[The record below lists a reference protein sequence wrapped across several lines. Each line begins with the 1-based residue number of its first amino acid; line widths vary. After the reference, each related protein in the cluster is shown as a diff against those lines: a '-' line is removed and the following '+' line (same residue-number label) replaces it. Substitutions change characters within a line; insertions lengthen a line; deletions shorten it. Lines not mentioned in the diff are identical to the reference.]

1 MKYCL
6 RNRQSAKYLR
16 LADEI
21 KMDYRD
27 YKSLP
32 DLLVDYPTK
41 KIIIKIDY
49 TIEEVDWLALDKSFR
64 LAPKRLIFCISSFEQ
79 AELCKKLGM
88 LFYYGFP
95 IQTFQELRFWID
107 YGVCYVV
114 LGAPLFFR
122 LPVVKKMCP
131 VPIRAIPNVAFMGDL
146 PYENGLHGTYIR
158 PEDVEI
164 YEPYISVFEF
174 EDCDR
179 DKEQGLYRIYAEL
192 KEWPGDLSDII
203 TNFKYQGLNR
213 IVYHE
218 FAERRLN
225 CRQRCEEEPNS
236 CHWCQTLMDLA
247 DYEIMSALK
256 EQRDRLNKE
265 YQDKND
271 AAETAAQEAAKK
283 AEEEDAKAEQEN
295 TTDIDATTG

>member
-1 MKYCL
+1 M
-6 RNRQSAKYLR
+6 YLR
-16 LADEI
+16 KADEI

-27 YKSLP
+27 YRSLS
-32 DLLVDYPTK
+32 DLLVEFPTK
-41 KIIIKIDY
+41 KIILKIDY
-49 TIEEVDWLALDKSFR
+49 TIQEVDWLELDRVFR
-64 LAPKRLIFCISSFEQ
+64 IAPKRIIFCISSFEQ

-95 IQTFQELRFWID
+95 ISTFQELRFWID
-107 YGVCYVV
+107 YGVCYVL

-122 LPVVKKMCP
+122 LPDVKKMCP
-131 VPIRAIPNVAFMGDL
+131 VPIRAIPNVAYMGDL
-146 PYENGLHGTYIR
+146 PYDNGLHGTYIR
-158 PEDVEI
+158 PEDVEL

-174 EDCDR
+174 EDCDNQ
-179 DKEQGLYRIYAEL
+179 KEQGLYRIYAEEH
-192 KEWPGDLSDII
+192 EWPGDLSDII

-218 FAERRLN
+218 FAEKRLN
-225 CRQRCEEEPNS
+225 CRQRCEENVNS

-271 AAETAAQEAAKK
+271 KVEAERIEREEAA
-283 AEEEDAKAEQEN
+283 AKAESEEQLN
-295 TTDIDATTG
+295 QDATTE

>member
-6 RNRQSAKYLR
+6 RNRQSARFLK
-16 LADEI
+16 LANEI

-32 DLLVDYPTK
+32 DLLVDYPLK
-41 KIIIKIDY
+41 KIVIKIDY
-49 TIEEVDWLALDKSFR
+49 TIQEIDWMELDKSFR

-88 LFYYGFP
+88 MFYYGFP

-122 LPVVKKMCP
+122 LPDVKKMCD
-131 VPIRAIPNVAFMGDL
+131 VPIRAIPNVAYMGDL
-146 PYENGLHGTYIR
+146 PYDNGLHGTYIR
-158 PEDVEI
+158 PEDVGV
-164 YEPYISVFEF
+164 YEPYIDIFEF
-174 EDCDR
+174 EDCDNQ
-179 DKEQGLYRIYAEL
+179 KEQALYRIYHDEH
-192 KEWPGDLSDII
+192 EWPGDLSDII

-213 IVYHE
+213 IVHHE
-218 FAERRLN
+218 FAEKRLN
-225 CRQRCEEEPNS
+225 CRQRCEENVNA

-247 DYEIMSALK
+247 DYELMKALK
-256 EQRDRLNKE
+256 EQRDRTIEE
-265 YQDKND
+265 YKKKNEQAETD
-271 AAETAAQEAAKK
+271 RIKLAETATQKE
-283 AEEEDAKAEQEN
+283 
-295 TTDIDATTG
+295 TTTSDATTD

>member
-41 KIIIKIDY
+41 KIVIKIDY
-49 TIEEVDWLALDKSFR
+49 TIQEIDWLELDKSFR

-95 IQTFQELRFWID
+95 VQTFQELRFWIN

-122 LPVVKKMCP
+122 LPEVKKMCS
-131 VPIRAIPNVAFMGDL
+131 VSIRAIPNVAYMGDL
-146 PYENGLHGTYIR
+146 TYDNGLHGTYIR

-164 YEPYISVFEF
+164 YEPYISIFEF
-174 EDCDR
+174 EDCDNQ
-179 DKEQGLYRIYAEL
+179 KEQGLYRIYHDI

-218 FAERRLN
+218 FAEKRLN
-225 CRQRCEEEPNS
+225 CRQRCEENENS

-247 DYEIMSALK
+247 DYEIMKALK
-256 EQRDRLNKE
+256 EQQDRLNDE
-265 YQDKND
+265 YQQRND
-271 AAETAAQEAAKK
+271 DAEMARQK
-283 AEEEDAKAEQEN
+283 EEEKLAEQKKQAESESSEEPS
-295 TTDIDATTG
+295 ATTG